1 MNGSSTH
8 THTHI
13 HRKSDRRVCE
23 KHFGWDSQ
31 IHRGMDGSLT
41 RETLLWDLG
50 QTFKTHRQMA
60 EDWFKIT
67 TITGRE
73 KAFIV

>member
-1 MNGSSTH
+1 MAAAHTH
-8 THTHI
+8 THTFI
-13 HRKSDRRVCE
+13 ENQTVVCE

-41 RETLLWDLG
+41 GATLLWDLG
-50 QTFKTHRQMA
+50 QTFNTHRQMA

-67 TITGRE
+67 TITGRG